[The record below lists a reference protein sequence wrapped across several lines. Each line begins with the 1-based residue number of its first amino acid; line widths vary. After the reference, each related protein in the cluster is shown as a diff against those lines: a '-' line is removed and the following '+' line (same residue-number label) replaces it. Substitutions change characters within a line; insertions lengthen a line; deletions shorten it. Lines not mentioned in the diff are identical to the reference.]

1 VSDSYLIHPISYQA
15 FESEDEQ
22 MDQAKQWG
30 LLSEKAARLKTF
42 YYKSGGVSRSCTLIG
57 YVDQMTAVIAFEDGQ
72 KHCIHPSY
80 LKEMQAASYGQKQ
93 SASAAALAADP
104 SLGNREETAPAEVTG
119 VSASSSV
126 TTPAET
132 AASNNVGNAQIEQQ
146 PLDDPSLPP
155 WDITPTTDTAS
166 ATTLDNRSESKAAP
180 AKSKEKKPK
189 ATKLQLPE
197 GKVTMTAV
205 VKEFTTVP
213 NHFADADDEVIVYE
227 SVVIVEPEHLEVGDA
242 WSSLSATLKKFEL
255 EEGDTLRFDCKIVAK
270 KLTRHPVP
278 YKINNPAKIQKNP
291 EQ

>member
-1 VSDSYLIHPISYQA
+1 VSDSYIINPISYQA

-42 YYKSGGVSRSCTLIG
+42 YYKSGGVSRPCTLIG
-57 YVDQMTAVIAFEDGQ
+57 YVDQMTAVIAFEDGR

-104 SLGNREETAPAEVTG
+104 TLGTREESAPAEAAGSNDTN
-119 VSASSSV
+119 SV
-126 TTPAET
+126 
-132 AASNNVGNAQIEQQ
+132 EQQ
-146 PLDDPSLPP
+146 ALSDPALPP
-155 WDITPTTDTAS
+155 WDVKPTS
-166 ATTLDNRSESKAAP
+166 ATALSLASTADNSSENKAAP
-180 AKSKEKKPK
+180 AKSKEKKPR

-213 NHFADADDEVIVYE
+213 NHFADADDEVVVYE
-227 SVVIVEPEHLEVGDA
+227 SVVIVEPEYLEVGDA
-242 WSSLSATLKKFEL
+242 WSSLSATLKKLEL
-255 EEGDTLRFDCKIVAK
+255 EEGDLLRFDCKIVAK

-291 EQ
+291 E

>member
-1 VSDSYLIHPISYQA
+1 
-15 FESEDEQ
+15 
-22 MDQAKQWG
+22 
-30 LLSEKAARLKTF
+30 
-42 YYKSGGVSRSCTLIG
+42 
-57 YVDQMTAVIAFEDGQ
+57 MTAVIAFEDGQ

-104 SLGNREETAPAEVTG
+104 TLGSREETASAEVTDE
-119 VSASSSV
+119 VTAEAASSND
-126 TTPAET
+126 TIPAE
-132 AASNNVGNAQIEQQ
+132 AASDA
-146 PLDDPSLPP
+146 SLPP
-155 WDITPTTDTAS
+155 WDVSPAS
-166 ATTLDNRSESKAAP
+166 VAASSPVSALDNAESKATP

-227 SVVIVEPEHLEVGDA
+227 SVVIVEPEYLEVGDA